1 MRNIEKLEL
10 ITKGFAS
17 KRRIAILNLL
27 SKQPGLD
34 VEAVSERLDLGYKA
48 VSEHLRKLHIA
59 ELIEKEE
66 DGYYI
71 LHTLTPRGKQVVN
84 FLSRLR

>member
-1 MRNIEKLEL
+1 MRNIEKIEL
-10 ITKGFAS
+10 IVKGFAS

-27 SKQPGLD
+27 RKQPALD
-34 VEAVSERLDLGYKA
+34 VETISERLDLGYKA

-59 ELIEKEE
+59 ELIEKEA

-84 FLSRLR
+84 FLARLR